1 MQGLMD
7 MSAVATN
14 PERHRQDA
22 LLLVQDEFTSDP
34 FEELSD
40 ENASFEETHEPKRFI
55 PYANQDRP
63 YTEPENPSAIG
74 EFTWFSEFI
83 ESLIFYQPEL
93 EETPEVEQLQDLD
106 QSWETT
112 STHTVSD
119 DDEPQGFMFL
129 HLAEELSFWLATDEE
144 IPVSNLIETA
154 RHRG

>member
-55 PYANQDRP
+55 PYVNEDRP

-74 EFTWFSEFI
+74 
-83 ESLIFYQPEL
+83 
-93 EETPEVEQLQDLD
+93 
-106 QSWETT
+106 
-112 STHTVSD
+112 
-119 DDEPQGFMFL
+119 
-129 HLAEELSFWLATDEE
+129 
-144 IPVSNLIETA
+144 
-154 RHRG
+154 